1 MINHD
6 QILLTVDV
14 ACMHACIVGP
24 INIYTANDTWLACV
38 CLNVL
43 YGSHVK

>member
-14 ACMHACIVGP
+14 ACMVGP

-38 CLNVL
+38 CLNML